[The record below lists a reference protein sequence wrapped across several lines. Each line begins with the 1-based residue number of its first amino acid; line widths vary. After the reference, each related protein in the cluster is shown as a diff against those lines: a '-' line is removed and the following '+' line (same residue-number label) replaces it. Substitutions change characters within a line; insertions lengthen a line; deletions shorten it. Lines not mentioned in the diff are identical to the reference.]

1 MAFRKDL
8 LLISSWIKSN
18 TKVLDLG
25 CGNGELLKILK
36 KNQNVRGYG
45 IDNDIKNIKDS
56 LKKDV
61 NVLQIDLDNGL
72 SEFETNSFD
81 YVVLAQSLQVVK
93 RPKELIDE
101 MLRIGKEIIVS
112 FGPFALLEENSI
124 VILLITEKTEQ
135 VMLNCFQEIA
145 ARGAN
150 IVIFT
155 NSLKILVKL
164 QNISGEKL
172 DIIFIETLKY
182 YSEINF
188 VVALQYLT
196 YDLSMKL
203 EINPDKP
210 RNLAKV
216 VTVQ

>member
-8 LLISSWIKSN
+8 LLISSWIESN

-112 FGPFALLEENSI
+112 FPNMGHWSSRVQLLTKGMMPITKNLPYTWDKTPNIHLCTIKDFLAFCEKNKYRILEESI
-124 VILLITEKTEQ
+124 TNKKQKSNFLIR
-135 VMLNCFQEIA
+135 MLPNLFGEIA
-145 ARGAN
+145 TFR
-150 IVIFT
+150 I
-155 NSLKILVKL
+155 K
-164 QNISGEKL
+164 
-172 DIIFIETLKY
+172 
-182 YSEINF
+182 
-188 VVALQYLT
+188 
-196 YDLSMKL
+196 
-203 EINPDKP
+203 
-210 RNLAKV
+210 
-216 VTVQ
+216 

>member
-8 LLISSWIKSN
+8 LLINSWIESN

-72 SEFETNSFD
+72 PEFETNSFD

-112 FGPFALLEENSI
+112 FPNMGHWSSRVQLLTKGMMPITKNLPYTWDKTPNIHLCTIKDFLTFCEKNKYRILEESI
-124 VILLITEKTEQ
+124 TNKKQKSNFLIR
-135 VMLNCFQEIA
+135 MLPNLFGEIA
-145 ARGAN
+145 TFR
-150 IVIFT
+150 I
-155 NSLKILVKL
+155 K
-164 QNISGEKL
+164 
-172 DIIFIETLKY
+172 
-182 YSEINF
+182 
-188 VVALQYLT
+188 
-196 YDLSMKL
+196 
-203 EINPDKP
+203 
-210 RNLAKV
+210 
-216 VTVQ
+216 

>member
-8 LLISSWIKSN
+8 LLISSWIEPN

-45 IDNDIKNIKDS
+45 VDNDIKNIKDS

-93 RPKELIDE
+93 KPKELIDE

-112 FGPFALLEENSI
+112 FPNMGHWSSRVQLLTKGMMPITKNLPHTWDKTPNIHLCTIKDFLTFCEKNKYRILEESI
-124 VILLITEKTEQ
+124 TNKKQKSNFLIR
-135 VMLNCFQEIA
+135 MLPNLFGEIA
-145 ARGAN
+145 TFR
-150 IVIFT
+150 I
-155 NSLKILVKL
+155 K
-164 QNISGEKL
+164 
-172 DIIFIETLKY
+172 
-182 YSEINF
+182 
-188 VVALQYLT
+188 
-196 YDLSMKL
+196 
-203 EINPDKP
+203 
-210 RNLAKV
+210 
-216 VTVQ
+216 

>member
-8 LLISSWIKSN
+8 LLISSWIESN

-45 IDNDIKNIKDS
+45 VDNDIKNIKDS

-112 FGPFALLEENSI
+112 FPNMGHWSSRVQLLTKGMMPITKNLPYTWDKTPNIHLCTIKDFLTFCEKNKYKILEESI
-124 VILLITEKTEQ
+124 TNKKQKSNFLIR
-135 VMLNCFQEIA
+135 MLPNLSGEIA
-145 ARGAN
+145 TFR
-150 IVIFT
+150 I
-155 NSLKILVKL
+155 K
-164 QNISGEKL
+164 
-172 DIIFIETLKY
+172 
-182 YSEINF
+182 
-188 VVALQYLT
+188 
-196 YDLSMKL
+196 
-203 EINPDKP
+203 
-210 RNLAKV
+210 
-216 VTVQ
+216 

>member
-8 LLISSWIKSN
+8 LLISSWIESN

-112 FGPFALLEENSI
+112 FPNMGHWSSRVQLLTKGMMPITKNLPYTWDKTPNIHLCTIKDFLTFCEKNKYRILEESI
-124 VILLITEKTEQ
+124 INKKQKSNFLIR
-135 VMLNCFQEIA
+135 MLPNLFGEIA
-145 ARGAN
+145 TFR
-150 IVIFT
+150 I
-155 NSLKILVKL
+155 K
-164 QNISGEKL
+164 
-172 DIIFIETLKY
+172 
-182 YSEINF
+182 
-188 VVALQYLT
+188 
-196 YDLSMKL
+196 
-203 EINPDKP
+203 
-210 RNLAKV
+210 
-216 VTVQ
+216 

>member
-8 LLISSWIKSN
+8 LLISSWIESN

-45 IDNDIKNIKDS
+45 VDNDIKNIKDS

-112 FGPFALLEENSI
+112 FPNMGHWSSRVQLLTKGMMPITKNLPYTWDKTPNIHLCTIKDFLTFCEKNKYRILEESI
-124 VILLITEKTEQ
+124 TNKKQKSNFLIRILPNL
-135 VMLNCFQEIA
+135 FGEIA
-145 ARGAN
+145 TFR
-150 IVIFT
+150 I
-155 NSLKILVKL
+155 K
-164 QNISGEKL
+164 
-172 DIIFIETLKY
+172 
-182 YSEINF
+182 
-188 VVALQYLT
+188 
-196 YDLSMKL
+196 
-203 EINPDKP
+203 
-210 RNLAKV
+210 
-216 VTVQ
+216 

>member
-8 LLISSWIKSN
+8 LLISSWIESN
-18 TKVLDLG
+18 TRVLDLG

-112 FGPFALLEENSI
+112 FPNMGHWSSRVQLLTKGMMPITKNLPHTWDKTPNIHLCTIKDFLTFCEENKYRILEESI
-124 VILLITEKTEQ
+124 TNKKQKSNFLIR
-135 VMLNCFQEIA
+135 MLPNLFGEIA
-145 ARGAN
+145 TFR
-150 IVIFT
+150 I
-155 NSLKILVKL
+155 K
-164 QNISGEKL
+164 
-172 DIIFIETLKY
+172 
-182 YSEINF
+182 
-188 VVALQYLT
+188 
-196 YDLSMKL
+196 
-203 EINPDKP
+203 
-210 RNLAKV
+210 
-216 VTVQ
+216 

>member
-8 LLISSWIKSN
+8 LLISSWIESN

-93 RPKELIDE
+93 KPKELIDE

-112 FGPFALLEENSI
+112 FPNMGHWSSRVQLLTKGMMPITKNLPYTWDKTPNIHLCTIKDFLTFCEKNKYRVLEESI
-124 VILLITEKTEQ
+124 TNKKQKSNFLIR
-135 VMLNCFQEIA
+135 MLPNLFGEIA
-145 ARGAN
+145 TFR
-150 IVIFT
+150 I
-155 NSLKILVKL
+155 K
-164 QNISGEKL
+164 
-172 DIIFIETLKY
+172 
-182 YSEINF
+182 
-188 VVALQYLT
+188 
-196 YDLSMKL
+196 
-203 EINPDKP
+203 
-210 RNLAKV
+210 
-216 VTVQ
+216 

>member
-8 LLISSWIKSN
+8 LLISSWIESN

-61 NVLQIDLDNGL
+61 NVLQINLDNGL

-112 FGPFALLEENSI
+112 FPNMGHWSSRVQLLTKGMMPITKNLPYTWDKTPNIHLCTIKDFLTFCEKNKYRILEESI
-124 VILLITEKTEQ
+124 TNKKQKSNFLIR
-135 VMLNCFQEIA
+135 MLPNLFGEIA
-145 ARGAN
+145 TFR
-150 IVIFT
+150 I
-155 NSLKILVKL
+155 K
-164 QNISGEKL
+164 
-172 DIIFIETLKY
+172 
-182 YSEINF
+182 
-188 VVALQYLT
+188 
-196 YDLSMKL
+196 
-203 EINPDKP
+203 
-210 RNLAKV
+210 
-216 VTVQ
+216 

>member
-8 LLISSWIKSN
+8 LLISSWIESN

-45 IDNDIKNIKDS
+45 VDNDIKNIKDS

-101 MLRIGKEIIVS
+101 ML
-112 FGPFALLEENSI
+112 
-124 VILLITEKTEQ
+124 
-135 VMLNCFQEIA
+135 
-145 ARGAN
+145 
-150 IVIFT
+150 
-155 NSLKILVKL
+155 
-164 QNISGEKL
+164 
-172 DIIFIETLKY
+172 
-182 YSEINF
+182 
-188 VVALQYLT
+188 
-196 YDLSMKL
+196 
-203 EINPDKP
+203 
-210 RNLAKV
+210 
-216 VTVQ
+216 

>member
-8 LLISSWIKSN
+8 LLISSWIESN

-112 FGPFALLEENSI
+112 FPNMGHWSSRIQLLTKGMMPITKNLPYTWDKTPNIHLCTIKDFLTFCEKNKYRILEESI
-124 VILLITEKTEQ
+124 TNKKQKSNFLIR
-135 VMLNCFQEIA
+135 MLPNLFGEIA
-145 ARGAN
+145 TFR
-150 IVIFT
+150 I
-155 NSLKILVKL
+155 K
-164 QNISGEKL
+164 
-172 DIIFIETLKY
+172 
-182 YSEINF
+182 
-188 VVALQYLT
+188 
-196 YDLSMKL
+196 
-203 EINPDKP
+203 
-210 RNLAKV
+210 
-216 VTVQ
+216 

>member
-8 LLISSWIKSN
+8 LLISSWIKPN

-61 NVLQIDLDNGL
+61 NVLQIDLDNNL

-112 FGPFALLEENSI
+112 FPNMGHWSSRVQLLTKGMMPITKNLPYTWDKTPNIHLCTIRDFFTFCEKNKYRILEESI
-124 VILLITEKTEQ
+124 TNKKQKSNFLIR
-135 VMLNCFQEIA
+135 MMPNLFGEIA
-145 ARGAN
+145 TFR
-150 IVIFT
+150 I
-155 NSLKILVKL
+155 K
-164 QNISGEKL
+164 
-172 DIIFIETLKY
+172 
-182 YSEINF
+182 
-188 VVALQYLT
+188 
-196 YDLSMKL
+196 
-203 EINPDKP
+203 
-210 RNLAKV
+210 
-216 VTVQ
+216 

>member
-8 LLISSWIKSN
+8 LLISSWIESN

-93 RPKELIDE
+93 KPKELIDE

-112 FGPFALLEENSI
+112 FPNMGHWSSRVQLLTKGMMPITKNLPHTWDKTPNIHLCTIKDFLAFCEKNKYKILEESI
-124 VILLITEKTEQ
+124 TNKKQKSNFLIR
-135 VMLNCFQEIA
+135 MLPNLFGEIA
-145 ARGAN
+145 TFR
-150 IVIFT
+150 I
-155 NSLKILVKL
+155 K
-164 QNISGEKL
+164 
-172 DIIFIETLKY
+172 
-182 YSEINF
+182 
-188 VVALQYLT
+188 
-196 YDLSMKL
+196 
-203 EINPDKP
+203 
-210 RNLAKV
+210 
-216 VTVQ
+216 

>member
-36 KNQNVRGYG
+36 KNKNVRGYG
-45 IDNDIKNIKDS
+45 VDNDIKNIKDS
-56 LKKDV
+56 LKKNV

-112 FGPFALLEENSI
+112 FPNMGHWSSRVQLLTKGMMPITKNLPYTWDKTPNIHLCTIKDFLTFCEKNKYRILEESI
-124 VILLITEKTEQ
+124 INKKQKSNFLIR
-135 VMLNCFQEIA
+135 MLPNLFGEIA
-145 ARGAN
+145 TFR
-150 IVIFT
+150 I
-155 NSLKILVKL
+155 K
-164 QNISGEKL
+164 
-172 DIIFIETLKY
+172 
-182 YSEINF
+182 
-188 VVALQYLT
+188 
-196 YDLSMKL
+196 
-203 EINPDKP
+203 
-210 RNLAKV
+210 
-216 VTVQ
+216 

>member
-8 LLISSWIKSN
+8 LLISSWIESN

-112 FGPFALLEENSI
+112 FPNMGHWSSRVQLLTKGMMPITKNLPYTWDKTPNIHLCTIKDFLAFCEKNKYKILEESI
-124 VILLITEKTEQ
+124 TNKKQKSNFLIKILPNL
-135 VMLNCFQEIA
+135 FGEIA
-145 ARGAN
+145 TFR
-150 IVIFT
+150 I
-155 NSLKILVKL
+155 K
-164 QNISGEKL
+164 
-172 DIIFIETLKY
+172 
-182 YSEINF
+182 
-188 VVALQYLT
+188 
-196 YDLSMKL
+196 
-203 EINPDKP
+203 
-210 RNLAKV
+210 
-216 VTVQ
+216 